1 MSNIEASSNENFDAK
16 KQILA
21 FVANRMSITAPLPF
35 EIAPECYLDRAS
47 PSQVSMIKKGLEYV
61 VAPTMLEEVFAR
73 YEMKVSKV
81 ADGYAASGTKW
92 TKLPE
97 SEWRYYV
104 VSTPGN
110 GTINHALHHAANIS
124 DVPLD
129 LATLIFHGENG
140 EDGRGHRPHSIVNFM
155 FSHEVSTATLDA
167 TQLVEISQIYDLL
180 IKGCA
185 VVNGAM
191 NIPKAWKA
199 VEMLDDVTLLPHS
212 SAFRVLGLFS
222 ILEMLISHNPRLEDK
237 GDSIT
242 HQMKT
247 KMPLLMRRFDKPVVL
262 AAYFGEAKSDK
273 IWSQMYGYRSAIAHG
288 GTPDFKNLGAQGYLR
303 SAENANA
310 FLFAV
315 VKATIRN
322 YLREPVLYDDL
333 VAV

>member
-1 MSNIEASSNENFDAK
+1 MSNIEASSKEYLDAET
-16 KQILA
+16 QTLA
-21 FVANRMSITAPLPF
+21 FVCNRISITAPLPF
-35 EIAPECYLDRAS
+35 EIIPGCYVDKAT

-61 VAPTMLEEVFAR
+61 VSPTMLEDIFAR
-73 YEMKVSKV
+73 YEMKASQV
-81 ADGYAASGTKW
+81 ADGYGMKGTKL

-97 SEWRYYV
+97 SEWRYYI
-104 VSTPGN
+104 VSTLGN
-110 GTINHALHHAANIS
+110 GNINHVLHHAANIS

-140 EDGRGHRPHSIVNFM
+140 RDGRGHRPQTIVNYMLSPEF
-155 FSHEVSTATLDA
+155 STATLDVS
-167 TQLVEISQIYDLL
+167 QLAEIGQVFGLL
-180 IKGCA
+180 AKA
-185 VVNGAM
+185 STVVNGTM
-191 NIPKAWKA
+191 TSPKAWKA
-199 VEMLDDVTLLPHS
+199 VEMLDDVTLLPRH

-333 VAV
+333 VSV